1 MSPSYFVV
9 ENRPFGRMGLY
20 FWLALSPSKLMWGGA
35 EESSMKNLL
44 QKQAALTSA
53 VDAAQGDHP
62 PFSIE
67 NAEVPILRKDPL
79 SQHPQL
85 LKRC

>member
-20 FWLALSPSKLMWGGA
+20 FWLALSPSKLMRGGA

-53 VDAAQGDHP
+53 VDAAQP

>member
-1 MSPSYFVV
+1 
-9 ENRPFGRMGLY
+9 
-20 FWLALSPSKLMWGGA
+20 
-35 EESSMKNLL
+35 MKNLL

-67 NAEVPILRKDPL
+67 NAEVPILRKDPH
-79 SQHPQL
+79 SASSA
-85 LKRC
+85 LKTMLKTPG